1 MLDLCLVG
9 IGGIRVFLLFSVI
22 FDVVVVFW
30 FLSFLIF
37 LNLMGGR
44 LLLFLYLW
52 WWYDGFVGVVI
63 GGLL

>member
-9 IGGIRVFLLFSVI
+9 IGGIRVFLLFSLI